1 MGEAKL
7 LILKLNMPA
16 RVTRSGLRIVC
27 WLPSP
32 MKRMRRVA
40 VQTAL
45 LAQIILLVTGCSKST
60 DLHDIGWTQ
69 PVAISSSIAG
79 LGGAIVPHKFQDTL
93 IGVELLKDGSGN
105 LYLWNR
111 ENGSWLQSHIEGN
124 PDAGGW
130 TYLWGA
136 AGIDQQSQSVLLPQ
150 AYCENEQ
157 LVMKVLMGTI
167 MANGSLRGVSEKQW
181 TTDKKTLLGETGAE
195 VTLTRA
201 PARLDHPNREGAGL
215 GACVMSG
222 SEIYIPYTVDAFT
235 YSETPI
241 SHQGK
246 THYRKAFERGP
257 FANGVFYS
265 SDSGKTW
272 QLEKTGSQLGIAPA
286 MVKTTGYV
294 YYFAGVYPLWFS
306 RKPANSSSWGTTQV
320 ITKTFT
326 GVNGIFDVA
335 GDGDTAYIC
344 WMDRRHNKV
353 RFNLTGP
360 PIENNDI
367 YYSCRKDS
375 DREWS
380 KEVQLSKGLL
390 YCYAPTISA
399 EGDKVVV
406 VWAGIKT
413 ADKQHTD
420 MGPNDIY
427 YVTSKDAGKTWT
439 APLRITD
446 GAKDGITAGMPQVA
460 LLNGVIHLLYTQGAQ
475 RSPTELSPGLTKLGE
490 GSWPIYY
497 QQRLFPN

>member
-1 MGEAKL
+1 
-7 LILKLNMPA
+7 
-16 RVTRSGLRIVC
+16 
-27 WLPSP
+27 
-32 MKRMRRVA
+32 MKRTMH
-40 VQTAL
+40 TGKL
-45 LAQIILLVTGCSKST
+45 IIFLTGMMYWPIGCSKVS
-60 DLHDIGWTQ
+60 DQFDQIWTS
-69 PVAISSSIAG
+69 PVAVSSSIAG

-93 IGVELLKDGSGN
+93 IGVEVLKGGSGN

-111 ENGSWLQSHIEGN
+111 ENGSWSQSHIAGTS
-124 PDAGGW
+124 DAGDW
-130 TYLWGA
+130 VYLWGA
-136 AGIDQQSQSVLLPQ
+136 AAIDPKSKSVLLPQ

-157 LVMKVLMGTI
+157 LVMKALMGTI
-167 MANGSLRGVSEKQW
+167 TTNGSLRSVSEKQW
-181 TTDKKTLLGETGAE
+181 ITDKKTLLGETVSE
-195 VTLTRA
+195 VTLTRT
-201 PARLDHPNREGAGL
+201 PARSDRPNREGAGL

-272 QLEKTGSQLGIAPA
+272 QLEKIGSQLGIAPA
-286 MVKTTGYV
+286 IVKTTDYV

-306 RKPANSSSWGTTQV
+306 RKPARGSSWEAPQA
-320 ITKTFT
+320 ITKTFA
-326 GVNGIFDVA
+326 GVNGVFDVA
-335 GDGDTAYIC
+335 GDGDTTHIC
-344 WMDRRHNKV
+344 WMDRRHNKM
-353 RFNLTGP
+353 RINLNGP

-367 YYSCRKDS
+367 YYRRRKDS

-406 VWAGIKT
+406 AWAGIKT

-427 YVTSKDAGKTWT
+427 YVTSKDAGKTWSP
-439 APLRITD
+439 PLRVTD

-460 LLNGVIHLLYTQGAQ
+460 LLEGTIHLLYIQGAERQ
-475 RSPTELSPGLTKLGE
+475 LTELSPGLTKLGQ

-497 QQRLFPN
+497 QQRPFPK